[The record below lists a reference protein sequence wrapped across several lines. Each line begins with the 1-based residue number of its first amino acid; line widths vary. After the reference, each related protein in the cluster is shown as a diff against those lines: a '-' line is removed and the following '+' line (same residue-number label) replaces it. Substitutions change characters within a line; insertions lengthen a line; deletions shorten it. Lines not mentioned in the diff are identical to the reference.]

1 MTPMFLLYWEC
12 GVLGSEG
19 GQNRNSKIKMHVKGN
34 FDLLY
39 VMQRRGMVRQHCGV
53 TGDSQKTKK

>member
-1 MTPMFLLYWEC
+1 M
-12 GVLGSEG
+12 LGSEA
-19 GQNRNSKIKMHVKGN
+19 GQDRNCKIKMHVKGN

-39 VMQRRGMVRQHCGV
+39 VMQRRGMVRQHCEV